1 MRHDTGA
8 TRCSDF
14 VALLPTALRDPTN
27 HTLVGIGRSTPIFER
42 LLNMCHSGAAELV
55 LMGSILQRMTEKGN
69 VVALTPCQ
77 VVVRRQES
85 IQLWRKRLATVEIIA
100 NETDFRHSARRK

>member
-1 MRHDTGA
+1 
-8 TRCSDF
+8 
-14 VALLPTALRDPTN
+14 
-27 HTLVGIGRSTPIFER
+27 
-42 LLNMCHSGAAELV
+42 
-55 LMGSILQRMTEKGN
+55 MGSILQKMTEKGN